1 MIETMLKKLI
11 VISLICAST
20 VLTACGAV
28 PATETAIPSAVPT
41 EILTA
46 VASLADAVPPDVA
59 SNIQNKASEIL
70 GVPVESIQFRSVEAQ
85 EWPNGCLGLP
95 EPDEAC
101 TEVITPGWL
110 VVFVADGQEY
120 RFRVDQTGTVIR
132 REP

>member
-1 MIETMLKKLI
+1 MLKKWI
-11 VISLICAST
+11 IISLIGIST
-20 VLTACGAV
+20 VLTACGAGPV
-28 PATETAIPSAVPT
+28 TEIPIPTAVPT
-41 EILTA
+41 EVLTA
-46 VASLADAVPPDVA
+46 VASLADMVPPDVA
-59 SNIQNKASEIL
+59 TNIQNKVSEIL

-101 TEVITPGWL
+101 TEAITPGWL

>member
-1 MIETMLKKLI
+1 MLKKWIL
-11 VISLICAST
+11 VPLICASI

-28 PATETAIPSAVPT
+28 PITESALPTAIPT

-59 SNIQNKASEIL
+59 SNIQNKVSEIL

-101 TEVITPGWL
+101 TEAIVPGWL

>member
-1 MIETMLKKLI
+1 MLKKWI
-11 VISLICAST
+11 IISLIGIST
-20 VLTACGAV
+20 VLTACGTMPV
-28 PATETAIPSAVPT
+28 TEIPIPTAVPT
-41 EILTA
+41 EVLTA
-46 VASLADAVPPDVA
+46 VASLADMVPPDVA
-59 SNIQNKASEIL
+59 TNIQNKVSEIL

-101 TEVITPGWL
+101 TEAITPGWL

>member
-1 MIETMLKKLI
+1 MLKKWI
-11 VISLICAST
+11 IISLIGMST
-20 VLTACGAV
+20 VLTACGAAPV
-28 PATETAIPSAVPT
+28 TEIPIPTAVPT

-46 VASLADAVPPDVA
+46 VASLADMVPPDVA
-59 SNIQNKASEIL
+59 TNIQNKVSEIL

-101 TEVITPGWL
+101 TEAITPGWL